1 MMYRDKDLIEGKLYE
16 LIDQFNKRDNFYYRD
31 CFLFFFALLNNMN
44 PFYDG
49 NESTFKVL
57 FYLEFEL

>member
-1 MMYRDKDLIEGKLYE
+1 MDMMYRDKDLIEDKLYE
-16 LIDQFNKRDNFYYRD
+16 LIDQFNKRNNFYHRNLY
-31 CFLFFFALLNNMN
+31 FALLNNMH

-57 FYLEFEL
+57 FYLELEL